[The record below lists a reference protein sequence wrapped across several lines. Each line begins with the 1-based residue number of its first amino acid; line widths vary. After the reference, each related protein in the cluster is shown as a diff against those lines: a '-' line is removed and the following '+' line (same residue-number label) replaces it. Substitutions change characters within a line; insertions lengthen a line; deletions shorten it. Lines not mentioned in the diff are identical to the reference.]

1 MFGQNHLNVFKCD
14 FTVPHVGCCFYSVA
28 TPCHLGSKAGTA
40 SSRGMRLPGVMD
52 GAVSEADLFWLKA
65 SQGSRCIKMS
75 YFHT

>member
-1 MFGQNHLNVFKCD
+1 
-14 FTVPHVGCCFYSVA
+14 
-28 TPCHLGSKAGTA
+28 
-40 SSRGMRLPGVMD
+40 MRLPGVMD